1 MAGDVTR
8 LLAVSALAEVAGG
21 ESTLLRILPILSGR
35 GYTVRLAVPA
45 RGALAE
51 AAGARDLRTCVL
63 PLGPPESFA
72 VRSVAGA
79 ALALPHLLRS
89 DVVWLNGPSTQR
101 LVPALAATGRH
112 AVLRYNNPIT
122 DPPSWWRRKRYWET
136 VRAVSTPS
144 QAVAQECI
152 AAGAPA
158 ELVHVLAP
166 PGWGD
171 EPPSRPGGRADG
183 SLRVGF
189 VGTLEPRKGVLDLIR
204 AADVFLTEHP
214 TATLTVIG
222 QPPAGD
228 DGRYASQLREAAAS
242 MSGHERIVFAG
253 HVPNAAREIAGFD
266 LLVIPSH
273 AEPLASV
280 TGEAAAVGTPVVATR
295 VGGLPEGVGDGGLLV
310 APGDPGALAEA
321 IGGLLGDPDR
331 RRELSERALAGAFR
345 FDPQRFAE
353 SMDRLLREVT
363 R

>member
-8 LLAVSALAEVAGG
+8 LLAVSALADVAGG

-51 AAGARDLRTCVL
+51 AAAARGLRTCVI

-72 VRSVAGA
+72 VRSMAGA
-79 ALALPHLLRS
+79 ALALPYLLGS

-101 LVPALAATGRH
+101 LVPVLAATGRR
-112 AVLRYNNPIT
+112 AVLRYNNPIAA
-122 DPPSWWRRKRYWET
+122 PPSWWRRKRYWET
-136 VRAVSTPS
+136 VRAVSAPS
-144 QAVAQECI
+144 QAVAQDCI

-158 ELVHVLAP
+158 ELVHVLPP

-171 EPPSRPGGRADG
+171 EPPRRPANRGDG
-183 SLRVGF
+183 SIRVGF

-204 AADVFLTEHP
+204 AAEVFLAEHP
-214 TATLTVIG
+214 TATLTLIG
-222 QPPAGD
+222 RPPPGD
-228 DGRYASQLREAAAS
+228 DGRYVSQLRRAAAS
-242 MSGHERIVFAG
+242 VRGQDRIVFAG

-280 TGEAAAVGTPVVATR
+280 TGEAAAVGTPVVAAR
-295 VGGLPEGVGDGGLLV
+295 VGGLPEGVGDGGVLV
-310 APGDPGALAEA
+310 PPGDPGALAEA
-321 IGGLLGDPDR
+321 IGGLLGNPDR
-331 RRELSERALAGAFR
+331 RRELGERALAGAFR
-345 FDPQRFAE
+345 FDPQRFADG
-353 SMDRLLREVT
+353 MGRLLSEVA